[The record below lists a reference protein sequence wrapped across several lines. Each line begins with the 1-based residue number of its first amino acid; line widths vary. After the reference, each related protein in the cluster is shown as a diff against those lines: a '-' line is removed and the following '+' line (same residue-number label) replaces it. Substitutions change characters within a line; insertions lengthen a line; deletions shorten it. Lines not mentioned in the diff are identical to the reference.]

1 MAGTEVSIRWS
12 GNGLQFEAP
21 HQSGNDFLIDGD
33 GKAAYSPVQAFALA
47 FAGCTGADI
56 VDIATKMRVNFSGL
70 AVQISGDR
78 NSEAPRYFKAMR
90 ITYRVAGLDPA
101 DRSKIERAIALSQEK
116 YCSVLHSLRKDM
128 QISSEL
134 VIEQEL

>member
-1 MAGTEVSIRWS
+1 MADTEVSIQWS
-12 GNGLQFEAP
+12 GNGLRFEAS
-21 HQSGNDFLIDGD
+21 HQSGNNFLIDGN

-56 VDIATKMRVNFSGL
+56 VDMAGKMRVNFKAL
-70 AVQISGDR
+70 DVHISGDR
-78 NSEAPRYFKAMR
+78 NAEAPRYFKALR
-90 ITYRVAGLDPA
+90 ITYRVTGLDPA
-101 DRSKIERAIALSQEK
+101 DRPKIERAIALSQEK

-134 VIEQEL
+134 VIE